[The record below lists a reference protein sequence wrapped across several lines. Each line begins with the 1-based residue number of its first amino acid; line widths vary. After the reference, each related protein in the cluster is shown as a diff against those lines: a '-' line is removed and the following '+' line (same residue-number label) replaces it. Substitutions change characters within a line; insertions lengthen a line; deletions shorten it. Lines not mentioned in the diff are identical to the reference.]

1 MSGGLHGNMTEE
13 AGLIGKSSEASK
25 GGFKAIKEV
34 EGVLQ
39 PPTREKSNFQRED
52 GQPSPDQ
59 AKIILENAEIIEME
73 EGESEP
79 ELSED
84 RFTTYMNYARPGKD
98 KPHQNSFYVKGFMK
112 SGERLDAARR
122 GVKPEEGV
130 LGNLYG
136 TQVCLRTEEVELFS
150 KKIEGTDEKEPVL
163 VSGYIIVEAGGDT
176 GSIEDHIKT
185 LVVGFNEAAA
195 RRNLLK
201 DTKAKRHSEYKQAL
215 DTGAQAL
222 ADMLGLEIKDGK
234 FSEVEGAE

>member
-84 RFTTYMNYARPGKD
+84 RFTTYMNYARP
-98 KPHQNSFYVKGFMK
+98 
-112 SGERLDAARR
+112 
-122 GVKPEEGV
+122 
-130 LGNLYG
+130 
-136 TQVCLRTEEVELFS
+136 
-150 KKIEGTDEKEPVL
+150 KEPVL